1 MFLNCL
7 LGNKLLLKGALFSF
21 FSFFNQGASFLLLI
35 ILANYIA
42 PSDYGTLS
50 LFNTIISFLGFVVS
64 LSTHGYITISFFK
77 KDEKKFKQDY
87 TLIFLITFAV
97 ATFFAFLL
105 LLGNTFVAE
114 VLELPIH
121 YLWFA
126 LVISVMSCY
135 FQIVLD
141 YYRIREKLTS
151 FGLVSCSFAVVN
163 FAVTMLFVVAL
174 KQGWVGRIYA
184 QLACGVL
191 YGLVAFYVCFRY
203 RLFIFKGLSWLQV
216 KPILMWGIP
225 LMPHLA
231 TSWIKQGGDRYI
243 INYYYTLAEVGIF
256 SFALNLS
263 NIIDMIGAAFNQ
275 TNSVSIYQILSS
287 EANDRWL
294 RLKRQTRD
302 IFVIYT
308 IGAVIVFV
316 GCSVIIPILLPKYS
330 SSLPYFYLLGISG
343 YFQCIYFLYT
353 NYLFYYDR
361 TKDLMFITFSC
372 SVLHLGLSMLFTR
385 YSLYYTCLLYV
396 FLKALMV
403 VMVVF
408 RAKGLINKYVR

>member
-1 MFLNCL
+1 ML
-7 LGNKLLLKGALFSF
+7 LKRILSNKLLLKGALFSL
-21 FSFFNQGASFLLLI
+21 FSFFNQGVSFLLLI
-35 ILANYIA
+35 ILASYIA
-42 PSDYGTLS
+42 PTEYGTLS
-50 LFNTIISFLGFVVS
+50 LFNTIITFLGFVVS
-64 LSTHGYITISFFK
+64 LSTHGYVSVSFFK
-77 KDEKKFKQDY
+77 KNETEFKQDF

-97 ATFFAFLL
+97 ATLFAALL

-114 VLELPIH
+114 ILELPLQ

-126 LVISVMSCY
+126 LVIAVMNCY

-151 FGLVSCSFAVVN
+151 YGLMSCSFAVVN
-163 FAVTMLFVVAL
+163 FATSLLLVVAF
-174 KQGWVGRIYA
+174 KQGWMGRIQA
-184 QLACGVL
+184 QFTCIVL
-191 YGLVAFYVCFRY
+191 YGLIALYVCYYY
-203 RLFIFKGLSWLQV
+203 RLFLFKRLSWLQA

-225 LMPHLA
+225 LIPHLA

-243 INYYYTLAEVGIF
+243 INHYYTLAEVGLF

-263 NIIDMIGAAFNQ
+263 NIIDMIGSAFNQ

-287 EANDRWL
+287 DVDDKWEL
-294 RLKRQTRD
+294 LKCQTRN
-302 IFVIYT
+302 ILIIYT
-308 IGAVIVFV
+308 IGTVMVFA
-316 GCSVIIPILLPKYS
+316 GCSIFVPILLPKYAS
-330 SSLPYFYLLGISG
+330 ALSYFYLLGISG

-372 SVLHLGLSMLFTR
+372 SVLHLGLSMLVTK

-403 VMVVF
+403 SMVVYQ
-408 RAKGLINKYVR
+408 ANGLINKYVK